1 MKTWDQIE
9 TRYILNHSGRIDEN
23 GIAHFPRYTVPRL
36 YLGDSFRYPGLKTLV
51 MPSLKGTAL
60 YFEKMHFVID

>member
-1 MKTWDQIE
+1 MKTWDEIE
-9 TRYILNHSGRIDEN
+9 TRYILSHSGRIDDK

-51 MPSLKGTAL
+51 IPSVKGTGL
-60 YFEKMHFVID
+60 YFEKIHFVID

>member
-1 MKTWDQIE
+1 MKTWDPIE

-23 GIAHFPRYTVPRL
+23 DIAHFPRYSVPRL
-36 YLGDSFRYPGLKTLV
+36 YLGDSFRYPGLKTLI